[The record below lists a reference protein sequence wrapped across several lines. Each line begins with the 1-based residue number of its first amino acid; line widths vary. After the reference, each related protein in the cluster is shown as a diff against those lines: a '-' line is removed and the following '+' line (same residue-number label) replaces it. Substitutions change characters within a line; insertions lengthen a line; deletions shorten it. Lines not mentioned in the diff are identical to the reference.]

1 MTPIEFIKT
10 VLQPVIIQE
19 KEGLVLTDTEDTFVF
34 YSPKKG
40 LPTPEEYEK
49 NAYATF
55 KPRSVYTLTYNEPNH
70 EIKYMFPDMPI
81 VEDGLCKY
89 SCGNILNVDKAIEH
103 FSKEF
108 NIPRQRFFDRLENL
122 NFGAKL
128 EGLEQYNGKGDC
140 CIVF

>member
-19 KEGLVLTDTEDTFVF
+19 KKGLVLTDTEDVFQF

-49 NAYATF
+49 NADATF
-55 KPRSVYTLTYNEPNH
+55 KPRSIYTLTYNKANH
-70 EIKYMFPDMPI
+70 EIIYAFPDMPI
-81 VEDGLCKY
+81 VEAGLRKY
-89 SCGNILNVDKAIEH
+89 SCGNTLNVDKAIEY

-108 NIPRQRFFDRLENL
+108 NIPRHSFFDRLKDL
-122 NFGAKL
+122 NFGTKL

-140 CIVF
+140 CVVF